1 MLSPVMKTVLYGFLR
16 EYPMLMTC
24 TMASTLAT
32 FIVESV
38 VIPRLL
44 SSTFVH
50 LENIDDLRN
59 NLVKLVLSWISA
71 QVGNGFSDYYFAKV
85 DVELCDYLRK
95 RIFHQLFLK
104 YEQDHQDIPTAK
116 LMDTIELLQTT
127 VKSMLYRFLSVFPRF
142 VIVIIIIINLCSIH
156 MKLGLYIAVILFM
169 FLFLMVMQ
177 SQRNTHVHFPSMD
190 IKSDFLDY
198 TSDVFI
204 NMERVSSIHG
214 AMKRE
219 EEKCHS
225 LTDKYK
231 GTRWEI
237 SKSVLKDQ
245 FMNYGINIVIFSFI
259 LYQLFLAY
267 RAHEISNEQ
276 VIAFVLSVSPLF
288 INIYEIIFYM
298 PEFARHFGV
307 LSYYTDF
314 MEELFSHTEHH
325 GEHIEFKSS
334 SITLDHVTFGYKDR
348 APVLTDV
355 SLTIPSGS
363 FLTLRGPSGIGKSTL
378 FKLLFRTMPP
388 TSGTI
393 LLDGHDISTL
403 SGSCI
408 RKNIL
413 YLNQHSTLFND
424 TVYRNMI
431 YGEEERPELR
441 ATVEGLIRDHHWTSL
456 FSDKDEFASLDA
468 AVGPLGKHLSGGQRQ
483 LVHLIRC
490 FLSTAPILLLDE
502 PTSAID
508 GVNTNEIMSFL
519 TTIHNKGK
527 TILLISH
534 EDTIFSND
542 VLNFQ
547 TMVITPR

>member
-1 MLSPVMKTVLYGFLR
+1 MLSPVMKRVLYGFLST
-16 EYPMLMTC
+16 YPMLMTF
-24 TMASTLAT
+24 TMASTLIT
-32 FIVESV
+32 FIIESV

-44 SSTFVH
+44 SNTFVH
-50 LENIDDLRN
+50 LSNINDLRT
-59 NLVKLVLSWISA
+59 NLINLVLSWISA
-71 QVGNGFSDYYFAKV
+71 QVGNGLSDYFFAKV
-85 DVELCDYLRK
+85 DVELCNYLRK

-104 YEQDHQDIPTAK
+104 YEHDHQDIPTAK
-116 LMDTIELLQTT
+116 LMDTIELLQSTIE
-127 VKSMLYRFLSVFPRF
+127 SMLYRFLSVFPRF
-142 VIVIIIIINLCSIH
+142 VIVIIVVFNLCSIH
-156 MKLGLYIAVILFM
+156 MKLGLYTAIILFV
-169 FLFLMVMQ
+169 FLFLMIMQ
-177 SQRNTHVHFPSMD
+177 SQKNTHVHFPSMD
-190 IKSDFLDY
+190 IKADLLDY

-204 NMERVSSIHG
+204 NMERVSSVHG

-219 EEKCHS
+219 ETKCQS
-225 LTDKYK
+225 LTDAYK
-231 GTRWEI
+231 DTRWQI
-237 SKSVLKDQ
+237 NKSVLKDQ

-259 LYQLFLAY
+259 LYQLFRSY
-267 RAHEISNEQ
+267 RDHEITNEQ
-276 VIAFVLSVSPLF
+276 VIAFVLSISPLF
-288 INIYEIIFYM
+288 VNIYEIIFYM

-307 LSYYTDF
+307 LSYYTSF
-314 MEELFSHTEHH
+314 MEELFSHEEQH
-325 GEHIEFKSS
+325 GEQLELKSS
-334 SITLDHVTFGYKDR
+334 SITLDHVTFGYNER
-348 APVLTDV
+348 LVLNDV

-388 TSGTI
+388 NSGTI
-393 LLDGHDISTL
+393 LLDGHDISTM
-403 SGSCI
+403 SGSCL
-408 RKNIL
+408 RENIL

-424 TVYRNMI
+424 TVYHNMI

-456 FSDKDEFASLDA
+456 FSDKDEFSSLDEN
-468 AVGPLGKHLSGGQRQ
+468 VGPLGKRLSGGQRQ

-519 TTIHNKGK
+519 TTINNKGK

-534 EDTIFSND
+534 EDTIFSKD

-547 TMVITPR
+547 TMAITPR